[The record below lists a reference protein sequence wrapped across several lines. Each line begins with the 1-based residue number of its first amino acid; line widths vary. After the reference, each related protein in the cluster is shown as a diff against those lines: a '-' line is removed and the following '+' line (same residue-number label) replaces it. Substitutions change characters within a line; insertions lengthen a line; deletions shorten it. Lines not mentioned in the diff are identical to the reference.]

1 MNSTS
6 FYCGRYL
13 ITSYGNGTAYEV
25 TQGNR
30 SVHLQGD
37 DCIQL
42 REQTEDF
49 SNPSALDDFFFEFFS
64 N

>member
-1 MNSTS
+1 MTKTI
-6 FYCGRYL
+6 FTCGRYT

-30 SVHLQGD
+30 SVFLQGD

-42 REQTEDF
+42 REQTKDF
-49 SNPSALDDFFFEFFS
+49 SDPSALDDFFFEFFS